1 MCYGRFVVVSHLPSA
16 GEANVAT
23 RSRRTREPNL
33 KLKISLMFAVGVGL
47 IALGV
52 GYAGLCVAQ
61 CAGRSWFVLRK
72 PAIPPTSD
80 QLRVGAAFGLVVAAT
95 PVLFGLWLLGI
106 TLSGNVGLGVW
117 VAFIVVCIVGT
128 AILRAR
134 RRRRDSSRPQV

>member
-1 MCYGRFVVVSHLPSA
+1 MV
-16 GEANVAT
+16 
-23 RSRRTREPNL
+23 
-33 KLKISLMFAVGVGL
+33 AVGFGL

-61 CAGRSWFVLRK
+61 FAGRSWFVIRK

-117 VAFIVVCIVGT
+117 IAFMVACLVGGVIT
-128 AILRAR
+128 RVR
-134 RRRRDSSRPQV
+134 RRRGYSRRPQG